1 MKKAFVPFLSLLLVF
16 LLGGLFPGFAQ
27 EKTHT
32 NSIGMEFVLI
42 PAGSFKMGCNR
53 DFENCH
59 GGESPQHS
67 VTISKPFYLGKYEVT
82 QEQWVAVMGGNPSK
96 FKGRSNP
103 VEQVSWN
110 DVQTFIR
117 KLNEK
122 EKTGKYRLPTEAEWE
137 YAARAGSTSTYSFG
151 DDADQIGRYAWYEG
165 NSGEK
170 THPVGQKQ
178 PNNWG
183 LYDMHGNVWEWCQ
196 DWYGENYYRNS
207 SSSDPKG
214 PSSGEYRVNRG
225 GGWGNSAGFCR
236 SALRSSSSPGDRS
249 NSLGIGFRLA
259 FSPGRQ

>member
-1 MKKAFVPFLSLLLVF
+1 MKKTFVPFLSLLLVF
-16 LLGGLFPGFAQ
+16 LLGGLFPALAQ

-42 PAGSFKMGCNR
+42 PAGSFNMGVDKN
-53 DFENCH
+53 FE
-59 GGESPQHS
+59 GASDDETPRHS
-67 VTISKPFYLGKYEVT
+67 VTISQPFYLGKYEVT
-82 QEQWVAVMGGNPSK
+82 QEQWVAVMGGNPSG

-117 KLNEK
+117 RLNEK
-122 EKTGKYRLPTEAEWE
+122 EKKGTYRLPTEAEWE
-137 YAARAGSTSTYSFG
+137 YAARAGSTSTYFFG
-151 DDADQIGRYAWYEG
+151 DDPAQLGQYAWYGESSA
-165 NSGEK
+165 SGGS

-178 PNNWG
+178 PNAWG

-196 DWYGENYYRNS
+196 DWYGKDYYRNS

-214 PSSGEYRVNRG
+214 PSSGESRVDRG
-225 GGWGNSAGFCR
+225 GGWFNSAWYCR
-236 SALRSSSSPGDRS
+236 SAIRNDYSPGIRS
-249 NSLGIGFRLA
+249 NGIGFRLA